1 MTLDTSPPASFPSRS
16 LSFAHRAVRARPA
29 ASISASIIAAI
40 IAVSAAALPVATLA
54 QSLSDD
60 KGPVEEI
67 LITGSFIKSTA
78 EDEASPVEVLDNT
91 YIENSGAV
99 NIAELTSRLAVN
111 SGSENNADTFTA
123 LETQGTA
130 NVNLRGL
137 GLTSTL
143 VLINGKRQTQTAA
156 VANDG
161 SVFVDTNTVPF
172 AALERV
178 EILKEGAT
186 ATYGSDAI
194 AGVVNFI
201 LKDDFSGFQLDGG
214 YQSTASGGQ
223 TNTDINALA
232 GFDLGART
240 RALLSA
246 SLMRQQPM
254 SSAARP
260 YTTENAISSLG
271 RSFIALGAGRGSGAY
286 AGPVAPGQ
294 TIPDPNC
301 AANGG
306 LLIASNNRCGF
317 LYGPRF
323 NLMNEES
330 SYQLYGN
337 LTHEFSADLTLSAE
351 LGWSHHE
358 VQDNPQS
365 PSYPNLG
372 FPRIFPGQAGSPF
385 DVPVVW
391 LGRPLGSEAPSPFA
405 PRESDTLRAS
415 LDLEGRLGSGWDWYA
430 ALTYSANERE
440 ITQPDTI
447 QSRLEAALAGR
458 GGPSGTETFSPFD
471 PSANSRALIDY
482 ISVNTVNQRKTA
494 LLVGDV
500 VFSGEL
506 FERPAGAVAAAFGAQ
521 WRHEGYQIDPVG
533 RVRKRLDP
541 ATGQPIPV
549 DLIFLGGALP
559 IDESRSAYALFAEAS
574 VPLGASLEL
583 DLALRYEDLDTDSS
597 VDPKIALRWQASDD
611 LVLRASAS
619 SAFREPSLQQ
629 IYSQETSLQGLVDPL
644 NPGVLF
650 VRVDRTG
657 SRDLRPEESTNVNL
671 GAIWSPTDE
680 LSLRVDYWRF
690 DYKDVIVAE
699 DAQGKLNDDPNGP
712 DVNRLSGAGSQLQGI
727 TTNYINASSV
737 ETDGID
743 LAVDWRLSTGR
754 AGQFGAHLTATHF
767 LSYKIPRTGPN
778 GRGCAGSSGTQDVV
792 GFFNYDTFVR
802 SMPATKLNAS
812 LDWTRG
818 PHRVALLG
826 FYTSGYETTRPVDL
840 RARALG
846 YTRNIDSWLTVDL
859 QYAYAFKLAGAE
871 AILSLGSKNLF
882 DEEAPRA
889 YDGANFSFD
898 PKHHDPRGRLWYAGI
913 KLDF

>member
-1 MTLDTSPPASFPSRS
+1 MAPLDTLPIPFSSRDPSPR
-16 LSFAHRAVRARPA
+16 RALVA
-29 ASISASIIAAI
+29 ISAVI
-40 IAVSAAALPVATLA
+40 AAALPAAAAA
-54 QSLSDD
+54 QALPRENKD
-60 KGPVEEI
+60 PVEEI
-67 LITGSFIKSTA
+67 LITGSFIKSTG

-99 NIAELTSRLAVN
+99 NIVELTSRLAVN
-111 SGSENNADTFTA
+111 SGSENNPDAFTA
-123 LETQGTA
+123 GETQGTS

-143 VLINGKRQTQTAA
+143 VLINGKRQTLAAA

-194 AGVVNFI
+194 AGVANFI
-201 LKDDFSGFQLDGG
+201 LKEDFTGFQLDGG
-214 YQSTASGGQ
+214 YQTTASGGQ
-223 TNTDINALA
+223 TNTDLNALA

-246 SLMRQQPM
+246 SLMQQEPLG
-254 SSAARP
+254 SVERP
-260 YTTENAISSLG
+260 YTTTNALSTLG
-271 RSFIALGAGRGSGAY
+271 RSFIALGAGRGAGVYEGAI
-286 AGPVAPGQ
+286 ARFQ

-306 LLIASNNRCGF
+306 LIIAGNNRCGF

-323 NLMNEES
+323 NLVNEES

-337 LTHEFSADLTLSAE
+337 LTHELRADLKLRAE

-358 VQDNPQS
+358 VKDNPQS

-372 FPRIFPGQAGSPF
+372 FPVILPGRGGSPF

-391 LGRPLGSEAPSPFA
+391 LGRPLGSEAPSALA
-405 PRESDTLRAS
+405 PRQSDTLRAS
-415 LDLEGRLGSGWDWYA
+415 LDLEGRLRAGWDWYA
-430 ALTYSANERE
+430 ALTYSGNERK

-458 GGPSGTETFSPFD
+458 GGAGGTETFSPFD
-471 PSANSRALIDY
+471 PSANSPALIDY
-482 ISVNTVNQRKTA
+482 LSVDTVNNRKTG
-494 LLVGDV
+494 LMVGDV
-500 VFSGEL
+500 VFSGDL
-506 FERPAGAVAAAFGAQ
+506 FEGPAGAVAAAFGAQ
-521 WRHEGYQIDPVG
+521 WRREAYEIDPVG
-533 RVRKRLDP
+533 VYRKRLDP
-541 ATGQPIPV
+541 ATGRPIPV

-559 IDESRSAYALFAEAS
+559 IDEARSAYALFAEAS
-574 VPLGASLEL
+574 LPLGTSLEV

-597 VDPKIALRWQASDD
+597 IDPKIALRWQAGDD

-629 IYSQETSLQGLVDPL
+629 IYSQGTSLQGLVDPL
-644 NPGVLF
+644 NPGSAVF
-650 VRVDRTG
+650 VRVDTAGNRNL
-657 SRDLRPEESTNVNL
+657 SPEESINVNL
-671 GAIWSPTDE
+671 GAIWSPTDD
-680 LSLRVDYWRF
+680 LSLRIDYWRF
-690 DYKDVIVAE
+690 DYEDVIVAE
-699 DAQGKLNDDPNGP
+699 SAQGKLNDDPNGS

-727 TTNYINASSV
+727 IVNYINASTV

-743 LAVDWRLSTGR
+743 LAVDWRLPASR
-754 AGQFGAHLTATHF
+754 AGQFGAQLTATHF
-767 LSYKIPRTGPN
+767 LSYEIPCTGPN
-778 GRGCAGSSGTQDVV
+778 GRGCVDASGTQDVV

-802 SMPATKLNAS
+802 SMPATKVNVS

-818 PHRVALLG
+818 RHRAALLG
-826 FYTSGYETTRPVDL
+826 FYTSGYETTRPVDP
-840 RARALG
+840 RARSLG
-846 YTRNIDSWLTVDL
+846 FTRNIDSWLTVDV
-859 QYAYAFKLAGAE
+859 QYAYAFNLGGAE
-871 AILSLGSKNLF
+871 AILTLGSKNLF
-882 DEEAPRA
+882 DEQAPRA
-889 YDGANFSFD
+889 YDGVNFSFD

>member
-1 MTLDTSPPASFPSRS
+1 MTLNTPSQFNGHRGAYRP
-16 LSFAHRAVRARPA
+16 LHRAVRACA
-29 ASISASIIAAI
+29 AAAI
-40 IAVSAAALPVATLA
+40 SAVSAAALPVATLA

-67 LITGSFIKSTA
+67 LITGSFIKSTG

-214 YQSTASGGQ
+214 YQTTASGGQ

-372 FPRIFPGQAGSPF
+372 FPRILPGQGGSPF

-415 LDLEGRLGSGWDWYA
+415 LDLEGRLGAGWDWYA
-430 ALTYSANERE
+430 ALTYSANERAV
-440 ITQPDTI
+440 TQPDTI

-458 GGPSGTETFSPFD
+458 GGPSGAETFSPFD

-533 RVRKRLDP
+533 LVRKRLDP

-559 IDESRSAYALFAEAS
+559 IDESRSAYALFAEAN

-629 IYSQETSLQGLVDPL
+629 IYSQGTSLQGLVDPL
-644 NPGVLF
+644 NPGSAVF
-650 VRVDRTG
+650 VRVDTAG

-680 LSLRVDYWRF
+680 LSLRMDYWRF
-690 DYKDVIVAE
+690 DYQDVIVAE
-699 DAQGKLNDDPNGP
+699 DAQGKLNDEPNGP

-727 TTNYINASSV
+727 ITNYINASSV

-743 LAVDWRLSTGR
+743 LAVDWRLPTGR

-767 LSYKIPRTGPN
+767 LSYVIPCTGPN

-826 FYTSGYETTRPVDL
+826 FYTSSYETTRPVDP
-840 RARALG
+840 RARSLG

>member
-1 MTLDTSPPASFPSRS
+1 MARYSIHRGPCFYPATPRSP
-16 LSFAHRAVRARPA
+16 HRALA
-29 ASISASIIAAI
+29 AAAFSAAL
-40 IAVSAAALPVATLA
+40 AAALPVVALA
-54 QSLSDD
+54 QGAKSM
-60 KGPVEEI
+60 EEV
-67 LITGSFIKSTA
+67 LITGSFIKSTG
-78 EDEASPVEVLDNT
+78 EDEASPVEVLANT

-111 SGSENNADTFTA
+111 SGSENNADSFTA
-123 LETQGTA
+123 GETQGTA

-143 VLINGKRQTQTAA
+143 VLINGKRQTLAAA

-214 YQSTASGGQ
+214 YQTTASGGQ

-240 RALLSA
+240 RALFSA
-246 SLMRQQPM
+246 SLMQQEPLA
-254 SSAARP
+254 SVERP
-260 YTTENAISSLG
+260 YTTENALSTLG
-271 RSFIALGAGRGSGAY
+271 RSFIALGAGRGTGAY
-286 AGPVAPGQ
+286 AGVVARFQ

-323 NLMNEES
+323 NLVNEES

-358 VQDNPQS
+358 VKDNPQS
-365 PSYPNLG
+365 PSYPNLA

-447 QSRLEAALAGR
+447 QSRLEAALVGR
-458 GGPSGTETFSPFD
+458 GGLSGTETFSPFD

-521 WRHEGYQIDPVG
+521 WRHEAYRIDPVG
-533 RVRKRLDP
+533 VFEKRLDS

-574 VPLGASLEL
+574 VPLSASLEL
-583 DLALRYEDLDTDSS
+583 DLALRYEDLDTNSS
-597 VDPKIALRWQASDD
+597 VDPKIALRWQVSDD

-629 IYSQETSLQGLVDPL
+629 IYSQGTSLQGLVDPL
-644 NPGVLF
+644 NPGSAVF
-650 VRVDRTG
+650 VRVDTAG

-680 LSLRVDYWRF
+680 LSLRMDYWRF

-743 LAVDWRLSTGR
+743 LAVDWRLPSGR

-767 LSYKIPRTGPN
+767 LSYVIPCTAPN
-778 GRGCAGSSGTQDVV
+778 RRGCAGASGTQDVV

-826 FYTSGYETTRPVDL
+826 FYTSSYETTRPVDP
-840 RARALG
+840 RARSLG

-871 AILSLGSKNLF
+871 GILSLGSKNLF

-889 YDGANFSFD
+889 YDGVNFSFD

-913 KLDF
+913 KVDF

>member
-1 MTLDTSPPASFPSRS
+1 MAPLDALPIPFSSLKASPR
-16 LSFAHRAVRARPA
+16 RALVA
-29 ASISASIIAAI
+29 ISATIS
-40 IAVSAAALPVATLA
+40 AVIAAALPATAAA
-54 QSLSDD
+54 QALPRENKD
-60 KGPVEEI
+60 PVEEI
-67 LITGSFIKSTA
+67 LITGSFIKSTG

-99 NIAELTSRLAVN
+99 NIVELTSRLAVN
-111 SGSENNADTFTA
+111 SGSENNPDAFTA
-123 LETQGTA
+123 GETQGTS

-143 VLINGKRQTQTAA
+143 VLINGKRQTLAAA

-172 AALERV
+172 AALARV

-194 AGVVNFI
+194 AGVANFI
-201 LKDDFSGFQLDGG
+201 LREDFTGFQLDGG
-214 YQSTASGGQ
+214 YQTTASGGQ
-223 TNTDINALA
+223 TNTDLNALA
-232 GFDLGART
+232 GFDLGDRT

-246 SLMRQQPM
+246 SLMQQEPLG
-254 SSAARP
+254 SVERP
-260 YTTENAISSLG
+260 YTTENALSTLG
-271 RSFIALGAGRGSGAY
+271 RSFIALGAGRGTGAY
-286 AGPVAPGQ
+286 EGAIARFQ

-306 LLIASNNRCGF
+306 LIIASNNRCGF

-323 NLMNEES
+323 NLVNEES

-337 LTHEFSADLTLSAE
+337 LTHEFSADLKLGAE

-358 VQDNPQS
+358 VKDNPQS

-372 FPRIFPGQAGSPF
+372 FPVILPGRGGSPF

-391 LGRPLGSEAPSPFA
+391 LGRPLGSEAPSALA
-405 PRESDTLRAS
+405 PRQSDTLRAS
-415 LDLEGRLGSGWDWYA
+415 LDLEGRLNSGWDWYA
-430 ALTYSANERE
+430 ALTYSGNERK

-458 GGPSGTETFSPFD
+458 GGAGGTQTFSPFD
-471 PSANSRALIDY
+471 PSANSPALIDY

-500 VFSGEL
+500 VFSGDL
-506 FERPAGAVAAAFGAQ
+506 FEGPAGAVAAAFGAQ
-521 WRHEGYQIDPVG
+521 WRREAYEIDPVG
-533 RVRKRLDP
+533 IYRKRLDP
-541 ATGQPIPV
+541 ATGRPIPV

-559 IDESRSAYALFAEAS
+559 IDEARSAYALFAEAS
-574 VPLGASLEL
+574 LPLSAALEV

-597 VDPKIALRWQASDD
+597 IDPKIALRWQASDD

-629 IYSQETSLQGLVDPL
+629 IYSQGTSLQGLVDPL
-644 NPGVLF
+644 NPGSAVF
-650 VRVDRTG
+650 VRVDTAG
-657 SRDLRPEESTNVNL
+657 NRDLSPEQSTNVNL
-671 GAIWSPTDE
+671 GAIWSPTDD
-680 LSLRVDYWRF
+680 LSLRIDYWRF
-690 DYKDVIVAE
+690 DYQDVIVAE
-699 DAQGKLNDDPNGP
+699 SSQGKLNEDPNGP
-712 DVNRLSGAGSQLQGI
+712 DVNRLAGPGSQLQGI
-727 TTNYINASSV
+727 IVNYINASTV
-737 ETDGID
+737 ETEGID
-743 LAVDWRLSTGR
+743 LALDWRLPASR
-754 AGQFGAHLTATHF
+754 AGQFGAQLTATHF
-767 LSYKIPRTGPN
+767 LSYEIPCTGPN
-778 GRGCAGSSGTQDVV
+778 GRGCASASGTQDVV

-802 SMPATKLNAS
+802 SMPATKVNVS

-818 PHRVALLG
+818 QHRVALLG
-826 FYTSGYETTRPVDL
+826 FYTSGYETTRPVDA
-840 RARALG
+840 RARSLG
-846 YTRNIDSWLTVDL
+846 YTRNIDSWLTVDA
-859 QYAYAFKLAGAE
+859 QYAYAFNLGGAE
-871 AILSLGSKNLF
+871 AILTLGSKNLF
-882 DEEAPRA
+882 DEQAPRA
-889 YDGANFSFD
+889 YDGVNFSFD

>member
-1 MTLDTSPPASFPSRS
+1 MTRYSTHRGPCFYPVTPRSP
-16 LSFAHRAVRARPA
+16 HRALAV
-29 ASISASIIAAI
+29 AAI
-40 IAVSAAALPVATLA
+40 GALNAAALPVATFA

-67 LITGSFIKSTA
+67 LITGSFIKSTG
-78 EDEASPVEVLDNT
+78 EDEASPVEVLDDT

-99 NIAELTSRLAVN
+99 NIVELTSRLAVN
-111 SGSENNADTFTA
+111 SGSENNADSFTA
-123 LETQGTA
+123 GETQGTA

-143 VLINGKRQTQTAA
+143 VLINGKRQTLAAA

-201 LKDDFSGFQLDGG
+201 LKDDFSGFQLNGG

-223 TNTDINALA
+223 TNTGLNALA

-240 RALLSA
+240 RALFSA
-246 SLMRQQPM
+246 SLMQQQPLA
-254 SSAARP
+254 SVERP
-260 YTTENAISSLG
+260 YTTENALSTLG
-271 RSFIALGAGRGSGAY
+271 RSFIALGAGRGTGAY
-286 AGPVAPGQ
+286 AGAVARFQ

-323 NLMNEES
+323 NLVNEES

-358 VQDNPQS
+358 VKDNPQS

-372 FPRIFPGQAGSPF
+372 FPRILPGQAGSPF

-415 LDLEGRLGSGWDWYA
+415 LDLEGRLGSGSGWDWVA
-430 ALTYSANERE
+430 ALTYSANERS

-458 GGPSGTETFSPFD
+458 GGPNGTQTFSPFD
-471 PSANSRALIDY
+471 PAANSRALIDY

-521 WRHEGYQIDPVG
+521 WRHEAYRIDPVG
-533 RVRKRLDP
+533 LVRKRLDP

-559 IDESRSAYALFAEAS
+559 IDESRSAYALFAEAN

-597 VDPKIALRWQASDD
+597 VDPKIALRWQATDD

-629 IYSQETSLQGLVDPL
+629 IYSQGTSLEGLVDPL
-644 NPGVLF
+644 NPGSAVF
-650 VRVDRTG
+650 VRVDTAG

-680 LSLRVDYWRF
+680 LSLRMDYWRF

-699 DAQGKLNDDPNGP
+699 DAQGKLNGEPNGP
-712 DVNRLSGAGSQLQGI
+712 DVNRLSGPGSQLQGI

-743 LAVDWRLSTGR
+743 LAVDWRLPTGR

-767 LSYKIPRTGPN
+767 LSYKIPCTGPN
-778 GRGCAGSSGTQDVV
+778 GRGCAGSSGTQDMV

-826 FYTSGYETTRPVDL
+826 FYTSSYATTRPVDP

-846 YTRNIDSWLTVDL
+846 YTRDIDSWLTVDV
-859 QYAYAFKLAGAE
+859 QYAYSFKLAGAE
-871 AILSLGSKNLF
+871 AILTLGSKNLF

>member
-1 MTLDTSPPASFPSRS
+1 MARYSIHRGPCFYPATPRSP
-16 LSFAHRAVRARPA
+16 HRALA
-29 ASISASIIAAI
+29 AAAFSAAL
-40 IAVSAAALPVATLA
+40 AAALPVVALA
-54 QSLSDD
+54 QGAKSM
-60 KGPVEEI
+60 EEV
-67 LITGSFIKSTA
+67 LITGSFIKSTG

-111 SGSENNADTFTA
+111 SGSENNADSFTA
-123 LETQGTA
+123 GETQGTA

-143 VLINGKRQTQTAA
+143 VLINGKRQTLAAA

-223 TNTDINALA
+223 TNTDLNALA

-240 RALLSA
+240 RALFSA
-246 SLMRQQPM
+246 SLMQQEPLA
-254 SSAARP
+254 SVERP
-260 YTTENAISSLG
+260 YTTENALSTLG
-271 RSFIALGAGRGSGAY
+271 RSFIALGAGRGTGAY
-286 AGPVAPGQ
+286 AGVVARFQ

-323 NLMNEES
+323 NLVNEES

-358 VQDNPQS
+358 VKDNPQS
-365 PSYPNLG
+365 PSYPNLA

-447 QSRLEAALAGR
+447 QSRLEAALVGR
-458 GGPSGTETFSPFD
+458 GGLSGTETFSPFD

-521 WRHEGYQIDPVG
+521 WRHEAYRIDPVG
-533 RVRKRLDP
+533 VFEKRLDS

-574 VPLGASLEL
+574 VPLSASLEL
-583 DLALRYEDLDTDSS
+583 DLALRYEDLDTNSS
-597 VDPKIALRWQASDD
+597 VDPKIALRWQVSDD

-629 IYSQETSLQGLVDPL
+629 IYSQGTSLQGLVDPL
-644 NPGVLF
+644 NPGSAVF
-650 VRVDRTG
+650 VRVDTAG

-680 LSLRVDYWRF
+680 LSLRMDYWRF
-690 DYKDVIVAE
+690 DYQDVIVAE
-699 DAQGKLNDDPNGP
+699 DAQGKLNDEPNGP

-727 TTNYINASSV
+727 ITNYINASSV

-743 LAVDWRLSTGR
+743 LAVDWRLPSGR

-767 LSYKIPRTGPN
+767 LSYVIPCTAPN
-778 GRGCAGSSGTQDVV
+778 RRGCAGASGTQDVV

-826 FYTSGYETTRPVDL
+826 FYTSSYETTRPVDP
-840 RARALG
+840 RARSLG

-871 AILSLGSKNLF
+871 GILSLGSKNLF

-889 YDGANFSFD
+889 YDGVNFSFD

-913 KLDF
+913 KVDF